1 MAFVPLFPLEQ
12 LQDQTI
18 RKVKWSG
25 KKLIVV
31 KQGDDLFAL
40 ADRCS
45 HEDYALS
52 EGFLEPGKICCSMH
66 GAGFDLKTGAAL
78 SLPAYEPVTVYPVQV
93 KDGMVEIDID

>member
-12 LQDQTI
+12 LLDQSI
-18 RKVKWSG
+18 RKVKVSG
-25 KKLIVV
+25 KKMIVV
-31 KQGDDLFAL
+31 RQGEKLYAL

-66 GAGFDLKTGAAL
+66 GAGFDLATGAAL
-78 SLPAYEPVTVYPVQV
+78 SLPAYEPVAVYPVQV
-93 KDGMVEIDID
+93 NNGMVEIDID